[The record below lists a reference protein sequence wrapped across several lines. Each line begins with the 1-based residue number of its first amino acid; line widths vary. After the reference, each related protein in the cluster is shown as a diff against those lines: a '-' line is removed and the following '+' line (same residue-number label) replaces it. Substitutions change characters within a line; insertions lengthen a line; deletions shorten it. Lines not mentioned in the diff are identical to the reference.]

1 MIDCMTL
8 SDQYYYKQLIIAP
21 NVQEKILLNE
31 RKVLHD
37 FFKPHHYHSL
47 LVASPQIISFFKCL
61 KTSSSTFLKKKIEWK
76 WNIFWIL
83 FQNEILIIW

>member
-1 MIDCMTL
+1 MTL

-37 FFKPHHYHSL
+37 FFKPHHYDSP
-47 LVASPQIISFFKCL
+47 LVVSTQIISFLKCL
-61 KTSSSTFLKKKIEWK
+61 KFSSFTFLKKKLIE
-76 WNIFWIL
+76 NEISFEL
-83 FQNEILIIW
+83 FFQNEILIIW

>member
-37 FFKPHHYHSL
+37 FFERHHYHSL
-47 LVASPQIISFFKCL
+47 LVASTQIISFFWSIL
-61 KTSSSTFLKKKIEWK
+61 KISSFTFLRKKLNE
-76 WNIFWIL
+76 
-83 FQNEILIIW
+83 NEICFELFFKMKS

>member
-37 FFKPHHYHSL
+37 FFKPHHYDSP
-47 LVASPQIISFFKCL
+47 LVVSTHIISFLKCL
-61 KTSSSTFLKKKIEWK
+61 KFSSFTFLKKKLTENEISFEL
-76 WNIFWIL
+76 F

>member
-1 MIDCMTL
+1 MTL

-37 FFKPHHYHSL
+37 FFKPHHYDSP
-47 LVASPQIISFFKCL
+47 LVVSTHIISFLKCL
-61 KTSSSTFLKKKIEWK
+61 KFSSFTFLKKKLTENEISFEL
-76 WNIFWIL
+76 F